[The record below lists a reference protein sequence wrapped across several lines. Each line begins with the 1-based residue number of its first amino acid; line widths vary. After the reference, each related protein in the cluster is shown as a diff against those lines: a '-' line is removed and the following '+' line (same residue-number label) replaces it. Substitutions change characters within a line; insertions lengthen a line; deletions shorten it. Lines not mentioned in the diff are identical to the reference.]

1 MTKKQKIKILVPEAE
16 ELHGKY
22 VTQVKLVG
30 TDISRLLH
38 LFLYF
43 LRRTLQA
50 SRKISQKKRSRFFF

>member
-1 MTKKQKIKILVPEAE
+1 MITMAKKQKIKILVPEAE
-16 ELHGKY
+16 ELHEKY

-43 LRRTLQA
+43 LRRTL
-50 SRKISQKKRSRFFF
+50 